1 MTKMK
6 KSVALFAAFISLL
19 LVCCCSR
26 VPSGGFQTSDIRV
39 EIFPDYKD
47 VTIPS
52 NIAPLNFHYDEK
64 LFSKATTSFSVGNKR
79 AVIHGLDVRWNVR
92 KWKRFICG
100 NEGDSIMVSARLVS
114 DGVVMEDKWHI
125 FISSDPMDGYL
136 TYRLIEPSYQM
147 WNEVEIVERN
157 VGTFDETVI
166 CDHLHTDNSCMNCH
180 IHVQQRGDLSMFYI
194 RGPQGGAILNEGG
207 KLRKLELRT
216 GSMVSGTVYGEIH
229 PEGRFGVFSTN
240 VVIPGLHSFP
250 GRRMEVYDTASDLSV
265 VDFEENKIINH
276 PHLNREDKFET
287 FPCFSADGNYIFY
300 CVADT
305 LSLPGEIKDL
315 KYSLVRSSFN
325 PGTGMVAEQV
335 DTIWSGPAHNASAC
349 HPKTSPDGRWIMF
362 TVASYGTFP
371 INHNESELRLI
382 DLISGEEVPLD
393 SIKGDH
399 SDTYHSWSSNGRWFV
414 FASKRGDGQYGKPYF
429 CHLDADGNPGKP
441 FVLPQRS
448 PRFYDNYLKSFNI
461 PDIGSSSTGLD
472 VRKTHIIYKSGK
484 EVLTEL

>member
-1 MTKMK
+1 MK
-6 KSVALFAAFISLL
+6 YIKHILTTVALSLAFCFVLES
-19 LVCCCSR
+19 CSKT
-26 VPSGGFQTSDIRV
+26 VFDSVYGSDGPAI
-39 EIFPDYKD
+39 IYPDYKE

-52 NIAPLNFHYDEK
+52 NIAPLNFYYAMDDVV
-64 LFSKATTSFSVGNKR
+64 SASTSFSIGERTVTKNGIEVKWGLAQWKKFLSDAAGMSINVK
-79 AVIHGLDVRWNVR
+79 AEIKTSEGVIEDSWNI
-92 KWKRFICG
+92 F
-100 NEGDSIMVSARLVS
+100 VS
-114 DGVVMEDKWHI
+114 EDTI
-125 FISSDPMDGYL
+125 DPFL

-157 VGTFDETVI
+157 IETFDETVI

-180 IHVQQRGDLSMFYI
+180 IHVRQRGDLSMFYI
-194 RGPQGGAILNEGG
+194 RGPKGGAILNEGG

-216 GSMVSGTVYGEIH
+216 DGMVSGTVYGEIH

-250 GRRMEVYDTASDLSV
+250 GKRMEVYDTASDLSV
-265 VDFEENKIINH
+265 VDFEDNKMINH
-276 PHLNREDKFET
+276 PHLNREDKLET
-287 FPCFSADGNYIFY
+287 FPCFSADGNSVFY

-305 LSLPGEIKDL
+305 LSLPEKIYDL

-325 PGTGMVAEQV
+325 PETGMVSEQV
-335 DTIWSGPAHNASAC
+335 DTVWSGPAHNASVC
-349 HPKTSPDGRWIMF
+349 HPKASPDGRWIMF

-371 INHNESELRLI
+371 INHNESELHLI
-382 DLISGEEVPLD
+382 DLISGEEVSLN

-429 CHLDADGNPGKP
+429 CHLDSDGNPGRP

-448 PRFYDNYLKSFNI
+448 PRFYENFLKSFNI
-461 PDIGSSSTGLD
+461 PDIGSASTGMN
-472 VRKTHIIYKSGK
+472 VRKTQKIYNSGK
-484 EVLTEL
+484 EVLN